1 MARFILLDPR
11 PRSPNQKA
19 VKISKKAEYALRAV
33 LAMCR
38 GAHGAVFS
46 IQSLALD
53 EHIPLKFLEQI
64 LLVLRKGGVLHSK
77 RGAGGGYTLARP
89 AARITIGEIIEL
101 VDGPLEIL
109 PGGESLSPG
118 LTTVFKEL
126 RENMQ
131 TWLGKMS
138 VADVLAR
145 EQARGVM
152 SFEI

>member
-1 MARFILLDPR
+1 MELDP
-11 PRSPNQKA
+11 PAAPPNQRA

-46 IQSLALD
+46 IQSLSQD

-64 LLVLRKGGVLHSK
+64 LLILRKGGVLHSK

-89 AARITIGEIIEL
+89 STRITLGEIIEL

-109 PGGESLSPG
+109 PGGESLSLG

-126 RENMQ
+126 RANMQ
-131 TWLGKMS
+131 SWLSNLSM
-138 VADVLAR
+138 ADVLTR
-145 EQARGVM
+145 EQARGAV